1 MEGVTSTGNPNT
13 QRVRPAGPV
22 RLQVTEEQKK
32 SIKQIKEF
40 IRSCLEKD
48 SSLDPTG
55 ANISPDRFND
65 SPASFGSFSSTS
77 SSNTGKILIFKR
89 NIDQVLRKYFQS
101 IDLSKFDIVSN
112 EIFYYM
118 QKQLHYND
126 TNQLTKDIINIM
138 NGSLTQSVVDK
149 IKYRLESNSESSRQF
164 ASPSAAAR
172 EGSAY
177 NSPIRL
183 SSPETQS
190 SNIDEVET
198 LLNTLMDLNSN
209 TLSGTDQT
217 GLKSRLISLMAK
229 DIWSKGF
236 FDPTLLTDA
245 TQKQFANQFIELLK
259 SDKLQVTPTPLPH
272 ESPPNTDAL
281 ARRLIHFT
289 EQPGSS
295 NSGSNDRESLSDVP
309 KPPVVAPSK
318 KTTEPR
324 GCFSF
329 INRWFGYQV
338 PPDPSLMGS
347 NEYQHYQPL

>member
-1 MEGVTSTGNPNT
+1 
-13 QRVRPAGPV
+13 
-22 RLQVTEEQKK
+22 
-32 SIKQIKEF
+32 
-40 IRSCLEKD
+40 
-48 SSLDPTG
+48 
-55 ANISPDRFND
+55 
-65 SPASFGSFSSTS
+65 
-77 SSNTGKILIFKR
+77 
-89 NIDQVLRKYFQS
+89 
-101 IDLSKFDIVSN
+101 
-112 EIFYYM
+112 M

-164 ASPSAAAR
+164 ASPSAAA

-272 ESPPNTDAL
+272 ES
-281 ARRLIHFT
+281 RIQMH
-289 EQPGSS
+289 
-295 NSGSNDRESLSDVP
+295 
-309 KPPVVAPSK
+309 
-318 KTTEPR
+318 
-324 GCFSF
+324 
-329 INRWFGYQV
+329 
-338 PPDPSLMGS
+338 
-347 NEYQHYQPL
+347 